1 VVEERQTVGNAEGEY
16 VEIVDLWK
24 RAAASLS
31 IGVVLVDADY
41 RTVYSDYADKI
52 PTGGFAERILLERA
66 ISALKHDARLE
77 LYRTQTLEVFG
88 PPKSYFQLVTTPL
101 GSDPH
106 PPFIITVENITER
119 KRLEEV
125 RRDFV
130 ANVSHE
136 LKTPVGGIV
145 LLADA
150 LSQESDPA
158 TVLRLSRRILD
169 EGDRLA
175 RLVTDLLDLSKLE
188 ETELHQI
195 HEVNLNEVAS
205 ECVDRYRLGAEA
217 CGIDL
222 VVEFSAEQPLVSGD
236 RWQLSSAISNLVD
249 NAIKYSEPSTEV
261 KLTIRVVQSKVEA
274 IISDHGIGIPARD
287 LTRIFERFY
296 RVDADRSRATGGTGL
311 GLSIVRHVIEN
322 HQGTIDVTSTEG
334 VGTTFTISLPRVSS

>member
-1 VVEERQTVGNAEGEY
+1 MEDRTSTRVEDAE
-16 VEIVDLWK
+16 LWS

-41 RTVYSDYADKI
+41 HTVYSDYADKI

-77 LYRTQTLEVFG
+77 LYRSQTLEVFG

-195 HEVNLNEVAS
+195 HDVNLNEIAS

-217 CGIDL
+217 RGIGLEVTFAPD
-222 VVEFSAEQPLVSGD
+222 PPIVSGD
-236 RWQLSSAISNLVD
+236 RWQLSSALSNLID
-249 NAIKYSEPSTEV
+249 NAIKYSEPGTEV
-261 KLTIRVVQSKVEA
+261 RVTIAISADSVEA
-274 IISDHGIGIPARD
+274 IIADRGIGIPARD
-287 LTRIFERFY
+287 LSRIFERFY

-322 HQGTIDVTSTEG
+322 HQGKIDVTSTEG
-334 VGTTFTISLPRVSS
+334 VGTTFTISLPRVPA

>member
-1 VVEERQTVGNAEGEY
+1 MEETANAHVGDAE
-16 VEIVDLWK
+16 LWS

-31 IGVVLVDADY
+31 IGVVLVDAEY

-77 LYRTQTLEVFG
+77 LYRSQTLEVFG

-195 HEVNLNEVAS
+195 HDVNLNEIAS

-217 CGIDL
+217 RGIRLEATFAADP
-222 VVEFSAEQPLVSGD
+222 PLVSGD
-236 RWQLSSAISNLVD
+236 RWQLSSALSNLID
-249 NAIKYSEPSTEV
+249 NAIKYSEPETEV
-261 KLTIRVVQSKVEA
+261 RVTIANTATTVEA
-274 IISDHGIGIPARD
+274 TITDQGIGIPARD
-287 LTRIFERFY
+287 LSRIFERFY

-322 HQGTIDVTSTEG
+322 HQGRIDVTSTEG
-334 VGTTFTISLPRVSS
+334 VGTTFTILLPRVDG

>member
-1 VVEERQTVGNAEGEY
+1 MEPAASRHLDVAE
-16 VEIVDLWK
+16 LWS

-31 IGVVLVDADY
+31 IGVVLVDAEY
-41 RTVYSDYADKI
+41 RTVYSDYADKT

-77 LYRTQTLEVFG
+77 LYRSQTLEVFG

-101 GSDPH
+101 GGAPQ

-158 TVLRLSRRILD
+158 TVLRLSKRILD

-195 HEVNLNEVAS
+195 HDVNLNEVAS
-205 ECVDRYRLGAEA
+205 ECIERYRLGAEA
-217 CGIDL
+217 RGIRL
-222 VVEFSAEQPLVSGD
+222 QVELADELPVVSGD
-236 RWQLSSAISNLVD
+236 RWQLSSALSNLVD
-249 NAIKYSEPSTEV
+249 NAIKYSEPGAEV
-261 KLTIRVVQSKVEA
+261 QLKIVTSQTNVEA
-274 IISDHGIGIPARD
+274 IISDQGIGIPARD
-287 LTRIFERFY
+287 LSRIFERFY

-322 HQGTIDVTSTEG
+322 HQGKIDVNTTEG
-334 VGTTFTISLPRVSS
+334 VGTTFTIVLPRVSA